1 MDPVVVLVI
10 ELLLVG
16 ELLPDPVR
24 DPVTLGVTKPV
35 GETLGD
41 TVFVLEGV
49 MVTLAVFVGD
59 PVLKAV
65 TEAVRVPVAVTV

>member
-24 DPVTLGVTKPV
+24 DPVILRVTKPV

>member
-1 MDPVVVLVI
+1 MVLVI

-24 DPVTLGVTKPV
+24 DPVILRVTKPV